1 MTENSP
7 QRFMFNTSFDPEAMK
22 AEAQKKIP
30 PTFTEEQVA
39 VAKEQSYDQ
48 GFVAGK
54 EAALRDIQSQQNEI
68 LSHIQ
73 IIFERMADEVW
84 KMAAQKKQAASDIAL
99 AIARKIVPDF
109 VRKNGLQEMLAAIE
123 GTVTEMIN
131 EPRMVLRLSET
142 QFDDIS
148 REMNALTARVGYG
161 GKMIILADNTLAA
174 NDCRLEWADGGM
186 ERSIN
191 LIWSEIEKQ
200 MHRHQMGH
208 QTHTEPHAQ
217 PHSEY
222 SNSTPDASHQGSTT
236 TNIAI

>member
-1 MTENSP
+1 
-7 QRFMFNTSFDPEAMK
+7 MFGTSFDPEVMK
-22 AEAQKKIP
+22 AEQQKKAP
-30 PTFTEEQVA
+30 PVFSEEEIA
-39 VAKEQSYDQ
+39 MAKEQSYSQ

-54 EAALRDIQSQQNEI
+54 EAAMKELQSQQNEL

-84 KMAAQKKQAASDIAL
+84 KIATQKKQAAVDIAL

-109 VRKNGLQEMLAAIE
+109 VRKNGLQEITAAVETAVID
-123 GTVTEMIN
+123 MIN
-131 EPRMVLRLSET
+131 EPRMVLRIAES

-148 REMNALTARVGYG
+148 REMNAMTARIGYA
-161 GKMIILADNTLAA
+161 GKLILLADNTLSP

-191 LIWSEIEKQ
+191 MTWSDIERHL
-200 MHRHQMGH
+200 HRH
-208 QTHTEPHAQ
+208 QTHTETTAEYPPAQ
-217 PHSEY
+217 P
-222 SNSTPDASHQGSTT
+222 DAAHQPPTT

>member
-1 MTENSP
+1 MTDTAP
-7 QRFMFNTSFDPEAMK
+7 QRFLFNTSFDPEAMK
-22 AEAQKKIP
+22 AEQEKKAP
-30 PTFTEEQVA
+30 PTFSEEQVA
-39 VAKEQSYDQ
+39 VAKEQSYNQ

-54 EAALRDIQSQQNEI
+54 EAALREMQSQQNEI

-109 VRKNGLQEMLAAIE
+109 VRKHGMQEMLAAIE
-123 GTVTEMIN
+123 SSVSEMVN
-131 EPRMVLRLSET
+131 EPRMVLRISEA

-148 REMNALTARVGYG
+148 REINGLTARVGYG

-191 LIWSEIEKQ
+191 LVWSEIERQ
-200 MHRHQMGH
+200 MHRHNSPVDVH
-208 QTHTEPHAQ
+208 AEPHNEYTHSSPDTKHQAQ
-217 PHSEY
+217 S
-222 SNSTPDASHQGSTT
+222 T
-236 TNIAI
+236 TNIAV

>member
-1 MTENSP
+1 MTEPSP

-22 AEAQKKIP
+22 AEQEKKAP
-30 PTFTEEQVA
+30 PTFTEDQVA
-39 VAKEQSYDQ
+39 VAKEQSYNQ

-54 EAALRDIQSQQNEI
+54 EAALRDMQSQQNEI

-109 VRKNGLQEMLAAIE
+109 VRKHGMQEMLAAIE
-123 GTVTEMIN
+123 ASVSEMVN
-131 EPRMVLRLSET
+131 EPRMVLRISEA

-148 REMNALTARVGYG
+148 REMNALTARVGYA

-191 LIWSEIEKQ
+191 LVWSEVERQ
-200 MHRHQMGH
+200 MQRHAAPQEQH
-208 QTHTEPHAQ
+208 HEPHHEYT
-217 PHSEY
+217 HS
-222 SNSTPDASHQGSTT
+222 SPDATHQGQPT
-236 TNIAI
+236 TNIAV

>member
-1 MTENSP
+1 MTDNSP
-7 QRFMFNTSFDPEAMK
+7 QRFMFNTSFDPEAIK
-22 AEAQKKIP
+22 AEAQKKVP
-30 PTFTEEQVA
+30 PTFSEDQVS
-39 VAKEQSYDQ
+39 VAKEQSYNQ

-54 EAALRDIQSQQNEI
+54 EAALRELQSQQNEI

-84 KMAAQKKQAASDIAL
+84 KIAAQKKQAATDIGL

-109 VRKNGLQEMLAAIE
+109 VRKNGLQEMLATIE
-123 GTVTEMIN
+123 AAVAEMIN
-131 EPRMVLRLSET
+131 EPRLVLRLSEA

-161 GKMIILADNTLAA
+161 GKMIILADIALAA

-191 LIWSEIEKQ
+191 LIWSDIEKQ
-200 MHRHQMGH
+200 MQRHQSGEEP
-208 QTHTEPHAQ
+208 HTEPH
-217 PHSEY
+217 SEY
-222 SNSTPDASHQGSTT
+222 TNSTPDAGHQGPST
-236 TNIAI
+236 TNIAV